1 MMQLSQ
7 VSQAVDG
14 QMIGKDVALLGL
26 TTDTRFQCNDQL
38 FVALKG
44 ENFDAHDFV
53 AQAEHAGAS
62 ALLVEHEVDSEL
74 PKVIVVDCHQAL
86 KDIASWWRAQF
97 VIPVIG
103 VTGSVGKTS
112 VKEMLGC
119 IFSEIGQGV
128 VTQGNLNNEIGM
140 PLTLMKLDKDDR
152 YAIVEMGMNHAGEID
167 RLTRI
172 AKPTIAVINNAAAAH
187 LEGLGTVEAVAK
199 AKGEIF
205 AGLSDDGVAVINA
218 DDTYANL
225 WRELIGERHSWS
237 FGFSE
242 SADVRAEYETKQY
255 GLKIKVKAPEQEFK
269 VKLATF
275 GKHNVSNALAA
286 IAVAL
291 CANIPAKLIA
301 AGLEKYRPINGR
313 LTITKIDGITI
324 IDDTY
329 NANPASM
336 QAAIEVLSDYQNS
349 VLIVGDMAELGEGV
363 DAAHRDIG
371 RQAAKYKIDSL
382 YACGEFSQS
391 VVSEFNGSSEAFE
404 TQEDLINALD
414 DRLSK
419 LNSVRPTILVKGSRG
434 AKMENVVAH
443 LQDLIGAAEQNKV
456 IGGSQAC

>member
-103 VTGSVGKTS
+103 VTGSVGKTR

-301 AGLEKYRPINGR
+301 AGLEKYRPING
-313 LTITKIDGITI
+313 
-324 IDDTY
+324 
-329 NANPASM
+329 
-336 QAAIEVLSDYQNS
+336 LS
-349 VLIVGDMAELGEGV
+349 LI
-363 DAAHRDIG
+363 HI
-371 RQAAKYKIDSL
+371 
-382 YACGEFSQS
+382 
-391 VVSEFNGSSEAFE
+391 
-404 TQEDLINALD
+404 
-414 DRLSK
+414 
-419 LNSVRPTILVKGSRG
+419 
-434 AKMENVVAH
+434 
-443 LQDLIGAAEQNKV
+443 
-456 IGGSQAC
+456 